1 MRTTFSARL
10 ASEADN
16 EQLLELTRLCPIEGT
31 VILCTEREPDFFS
44 LNKLQGHPW
53 SVGVIESCDGH
64 IVGCGSIAVREVY
77 IDGMP
82 TLALYAG
89 DLKIAPS
96 ARYSVALR
104 QLYEFLWA
112 KVRTL
117 GIKVGHTSIIEGN
130 TAARVLVRRHLGMP
144 IYRAAGLVRVCAV
157 NFRLPKKPPSDY
169 VVDNAT
175 EADVPEIVA
184 MLNRG
189 NSQFNFAPV
198 WNEARFEQA
207 LRVSPGLSLRC
218 FYVARKGDR
227 MMGVLAAWDQSS
239 FQRTRILAYPLHI
252 AAYRYIY
259 NITSCVLGF
268 PRMPAKR
275 GVLKQIYC
283 THLAIENDQPAILKA
298 LLTRIHNEYRTRGY
312 HLFTF
317 GLAEGHPLLEA
328 LRGFSFRSF
337 RTVAYSLGEP
347 GSRWESYDFTRLPVF
362 HEISHI

>member
-1 MRTTFSARL
+1 MRTLFSARL
-10 ASEADN
+10 ATEADN
-16 EQLLELTRLCPIEGT
+16 EQLLELTRLCPVEGK

-44 LNKLQGHPW
+44 LNELQGHPW
-53 SVGVIESCDGH
+53 LVVVIERRDGQ

-96 ARYSVALR
+96 ARHSVALR
-104 QLYEFLWA
+104 QLYDFLW
-112 KVRTL
+112 TL
-117 GIKVGHTSIIEGN
+117 DVQVGHTSIIEGN
-130 TAARVLVRRHLGMP
+130 TAARVLTKRHLGMP
-144 IYRAAGLVRVCAV
+144 IYRLVGPVRVCAV
-157 NFRLPKKPPSDY
+157 NFRLPKKPSSDY
-169 VVDNAT
+169 VIDNAS

-184 MLNRG
+184 MLNRF
-189 NSQFNFAPV
+189 NSRLNFAPV

-207 LRVSPGLSLRC
+207 LRVSPGLSLDC
-218 FYVARKGDR
+218 FYVARKGD
-227 MMGVLAAWDQSS
+227 MMAGALAAWDQSS
-239 FQRTRILAYPLHI
+239 FQRTRILAYPSPI

-259 NITSCVLGF
+259 NTISCVLGF
-268 PRMPAKR
+268 PRMPAKG

-283 THLAIENDQPAILKA
+283 THLAIENDQPAILNA
-298 LLTRIHNEYRTRGY
+298 LLTRVYNEYRTRGY

-337 RTVAYSLGEP
+337 RTVVYSLGEP
-347 GSRWESYDFTRLPVF
+347 GSLWESYDFTRLPVF
-362 HEISHI
+362 HEVSHI